1 MSKETNPRQ
10 LLLFNENMQ
19 FTTEINRER
28 NPLPL
33 SSLDDVLLSLD
44 SFEELKKQIT
54 RRKLK
59 KKKNTTEKNKRTKIE
74 QLDID
79 YISNSAI
86 HTN

>member
-1 MSKETNPRQ
+1 MKIYNLPLRKIEK
-10 LLLFNENMQ
+10 
-19 FTTEINRER
+19 

-54 RRKLK
+54 RKKKLK
-59 KKKNTTEKNKRTKIE
+59 TKNKETKIE

-79 YISNSAI
+79 YISNWYYSYKLTIRKA
-86 HTN
+86 

>member
-1 MSKETNPRQ
+1 
-10 LLLFNENMQ
+10 
-19 FTTEINRER
+19 
-28 NPLPL
+28 L

-59 KKKNTTEKNKRTKIE
+59 TKNKTKPK

-79 YISNSAI
+79 SIAKRVLLIHMDNSKAYSRLLEMAPLGFL
-86 HTN
+86 N

>member
-1 MSKETNPRQ
+1 MQ
-10 LLLFNENMQ
+10 LFLFHENIQ
-19 FTTEINRER
+19 FTTEIHTK

-59 KKKNTTEKNKRTKIE
+59 TKNKKQTKIE
-74 QLDID
+74 QLDIN
-79 YISNSAI
+79 YISN
-86 HTN
+86 

>member
-59 KKKNTTEKNKRTKIE
+59 KKKKHNRKKQKNKNRT
-74 QLDID
+74 
-79 YISNSAI
+79 A
-86 HTN
+86 

>member
-1 MSKETNPRQ
+1 MQ
-10 LLLFNENMQ
+10 LFLFHENIQ
-19 FTTEINRER
+19 FTTEIYTK

-59 KKKNTTEKNKRTKIE
+59 TKNKKQTKIE
-74 QLDID
+74 QLDIN
-79 YISNSAI
+79 YISN
-86 HTN
+86 